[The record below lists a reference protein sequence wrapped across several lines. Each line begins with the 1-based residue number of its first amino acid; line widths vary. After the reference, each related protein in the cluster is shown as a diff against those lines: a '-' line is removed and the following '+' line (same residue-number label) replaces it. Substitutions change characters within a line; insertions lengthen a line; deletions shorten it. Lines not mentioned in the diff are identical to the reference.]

1 MKTANLLRLPCS
13 GQLGL
18 LPSRKTEYR
27 RIAAMAT
34 VTIHLPT
41 ASPHAYLAWV
51 TWWREVEE
59 LLGSD
64 LAREMAAG
72 EDDGQALGHGVKSI
86 VPEHVRLLE
95 QQARQALAEGTAEIS
110 PELSADPE
118 AWDQW
123 LDYWRRR
130 KDWLEALALRGL
142 RVPQTPTDLVTLWQR
157 TLRTINVEL
166 SIDLAHLKNLELVG
180 TGQPGSFRLS
190 GELDLMNVE
199 AVSRHL
205 QAELRTEE
213 RLTLDVSGVTFID
226 SKGLAMLLQLAA
238 LALEL
243 GHSPIVLRAPSEV
256 LRRVIE
262 VGLPSPI
269 PGIQIDS

>member
-1 MKTANLLRLPCS
+1 MSRMANLTIRLP
-13 GQLGL
+13 
-18 LPSRKTEYR
+18 
-27 RIAAMAT
+27 AA
-34 VTIHLPT
+34 P
-41 ASPHAYLAWV
+41 PQAYLAWV

-64 LAREMAAG
+64 MARATTTA
-72 EDDGQALGHGVKSI
+72 EDGAQARGHGVRSI
-86 VPEHVRLLE
+86 VPEHVRQLE
-95 QQARQALAEGTAEIS
+95 QQARQALAAGTTEIS

-123 LDYWRRR
+123 LDYWGKRRE
-130 KDWLEALALRGL
+130 WLEALALRGL
-142 RVPQTPTDLVTLWQR
+142 PVPQTPEDLAALWQE

-166 SIDLAHLKNLELVG
+166 AIDLAHLKNLELLR

-199 AVSRHL
+199 TVGRYL
-205 QAELRTEE
+205 QEELRTGE
-213 RLTLDVSGVTFID
+213 RLTLDVSGLTFID

-238 LALEL
+238 LSLEL
-243 GHSPIVLRAPSEV
+243 GLPPLVLRSPSEV
-256 LRRVIE
+256 LRRVLE

-269 PGIQIDS
+269 PGIQLDS